1 MKSRL
6 GSLLKQWRARR
17 QVSQLALA
25 AQAGVSARHL
35 SFVETGRARADRE
48 LVLALTRALEVPLRS
63 RNELLTAAGFAPLY
77 RETPWEAPEMAQVR
91 RAVDFMLTQ
100 QEPFPAVV
108 LDRHWNILQ
117 ANKAMAW
124 LTQQLLTPQ
133 AASAA
138 GAPNIMRLTYHPS
151 GLRNWIVNW
160 EETASAYIQWLHR
173 DYLRTGDA
181 QTKNLLD
188 ELLAYPEIP
197 RRWLDLDLDAS
208 TLPFLAMEFRKGE
221 LALRFFTTIASLGT
235 PYDITLH
242 ELRIECFF
250 PADAETEKAMRA
262 ASGGLSSPKFLGPA
276 RQD

>member
-48 LVLALTRALEVPLRS
+48 LVLALVRALEVPLRS

-91 RAVDFMLTQ
+91 RAVDFILAQ

-108 LDRHWNILQ
+108 LDRHWNILL
-117 ANKAMAW
+117 ANKAMGW
-124 LTQQLLTPQ
+124 LTQQLLTPKE
-133 AASAA
+133 AAEA
-138 GAPNIMRLTYHPS
+138 GAPNIMRLTYHPR

-181 QTKNLLD
+181 QTKKLLD

-208 TLPFLAMEFRKGE
+208 TLPFLAMEFRKGD

-242 ELRIECFF
+242 ELRVECFF
-250 PADAETEKAMRA
+250 PADTETEKVMRA
-262 ASGGLSSPKFLGPA
+262 AGG
-276 RQD
+276 

>member
-48 LVLALTRALEVPLRS
+48 LVLALARALEVPLRS

-77 RETPWEAPEMAQVR
+77 RETPWEAPAMAQVR
-91 RAVDFMLTQ
+91 RAVDFILAQ

-108 LDRHWNILQ
+108 LDRHWNILL
-117 ANKAMAW
+117 ANKAMGW
-124 LTQQLLTPQ
+124 LTQQLLTPPE
-133 AASAA
+133 AAEA
-138 GAPNIMRLTYHPS
+138 GAPNIMRLTYHPR

-181 QTKNLLD
+181 QTKKLLD

-208 TLPFLAMEFRKGE
+208 TLPFLAMEFRKGD

-242 ELRIECFF
+242 ELRVECFF
-250 PADAETEKAMRA
+250 PADAGTDIAMRA
-262 ASGGLSSPKFLGPA
+262 AARGP
-276 RQD
+276 